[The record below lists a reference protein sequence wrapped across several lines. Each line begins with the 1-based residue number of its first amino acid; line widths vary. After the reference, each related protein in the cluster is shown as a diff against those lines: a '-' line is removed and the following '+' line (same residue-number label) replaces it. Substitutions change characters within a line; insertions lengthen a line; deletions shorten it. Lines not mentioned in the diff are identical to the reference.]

1 MENKSYIVINGGQP
15 INLTDDQ
22 VKELKK
28 ALGTNV
34 CPKDVTPGDT
44 FVYCGVEFVV
54 LDHKEKGTLIMTKAP
69 VNDGIKFGKNN
80 NFADDECEVRK
91 FLEEYS
97 KKFNKDDLVEFEVDL
112 TSDDGLKDYGTFK
125 TMSALLTAD
134 QYRKYVDILDKNK
147 LDKWWWLVTPFSTP
161 KHKED
166 ELVKC
171 VSPRGYILY
180 RHSDDRSGGV
190 RPVYILKSDIFVS

>member
-28 ALGTNV
+28 SLGTNV
-34 CPKDVTPGDT
+34 CPKDVAPGDP
-44 FVYCGVEFVV
+44 FMYYGVEFVV
-54 LDHKEKGTLIMTKAP
+54 LDHTEIGTLVMTKDL
-69 VNDGIKFGKNN
+69 VGEEMKFGKNN

-112 TSDDGLKDYGTFK
+112 TSDDGLKDYGTLK
-125 TMSALLTAD
+125 TKVALLTAE
-134 QYRKYVDILDKNK
+134 QARKYVDILDKHK
-147 LDKWWWLVTPFSTP
+147 VDKYWWLATPFSTP
-161 KHKED
+161 THED
-166 ELVKC
+166 DEWVKC
-171 VSPRGYILY
+171 VSPRGFFNYYLSYI
-180 RHSDDRSGGV
+180 SNNGV
-190 RPVYILKSDIFVS
+190 RPVLIFKSNISVS